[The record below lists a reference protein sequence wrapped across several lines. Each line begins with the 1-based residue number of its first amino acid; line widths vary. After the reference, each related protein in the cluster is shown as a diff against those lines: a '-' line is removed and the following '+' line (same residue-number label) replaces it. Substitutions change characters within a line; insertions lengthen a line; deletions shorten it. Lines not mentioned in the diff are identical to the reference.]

1 MSKPNATDTLR
12 ENIRLLEIRQ
22 AEEAIQLKQQF
33 RITYESLK
41 PVNLIKSSLHELV
54 ESTEVKN
61 NLFESLLAIISAYL
75 SKTIVNSKSN
85 IFMKIIRIFAH
96 FGITNLIINNAESI
110 RTYLANFIAS
120 FFAPKEEEEEEVPER
135 EV

>member
-1 MSKPNATDTLR
+1 MSKPNPIDTLK

-22 AEEAIQLKQQF
+22 AEEAMQLKQQF

-41 PVNLIKSSLHELV
+41 PINLIKSSLQELV

-61 NLFESLLAIISAYL
+61 NLFESLLAILSAYL
-75 SKTIVNSKSN
+75 SKTIITSKSN
-85 IFMKIIRIFAH
+85 IFMKIIRVFAH
-96 FGITNLIINNAESI
+96 FGLSNLIISNAETI
-110 RTYLANFIAS
+110 RNYLTNLIAS
-120 FFAPKEEEEEEVPER
+120 FFTPKEEVPER

>member
-1 MSKPNATDTLR
+1 MSKLNATDSLR

-22 AEEAIQLKQQF
+22 AEEAIQLKDQF

-41 PVNLIKSSLHELV
+41 PVNLIKRSIQELA

-75 SKTIVNSKSN
+75 SKTIITSKSN
-85 IFMKIIRIFAH
+85 IFMKIIRVFAH
-96 FGITNLIINNAESI
+96 FGLSNVIINNAETI
-110 RTYLANFIAS
+110 RNYLTNFISS
-120 FFAPKEEEEEEVPER
+120 FFTPKEEVPER

>member
-1 MSKPNATDTLR
+1 MSKPNATDSLR

-22 AEEAIQLKQQF
+22 AEEAIQLKDQF

-41 PVNLIKSSLHELV
+41 PVNLIKRTLQELV

-75 SKTIVNSKSN
+75 SKTIITSKSN

-96 FGITNLIINNAESI
+96 FGLSNYIINNAETI
-110 RTYLANFIAS
+110 RNYLMNFISS
-120 FFAPKEEEEEEVPER
+120 FFTPKEEAPER

>member
-1 MSKPNATDTLR
+1 MSKPTATDALR

-22 AEEAIQLKQQF
+22 AEEAILLKEQF

-41 PVNLIKSSLHELV
+41 PVNLIKSSLQELV

-61 NLFESLLAIISAYL
+61 NLFESLLAIFSAYL
-75 SKTIVNSKSN
+75 SKTIITSKSN
-85 IFMKIIRIFAH
+85 IFMKIIRLFAH
-96 FGITNLIINNAESI
+96 FGLSNYIISNAETI
-110 RTYLANFIAS
+110 RNYLTNFISS
-120 FFAPKEEEEEEVPER
+120 FFASKEEVPER

>member
-75 SKTIVNSKSN
+75 SKTIVTSKGN
-85 IFMKIIRIFAH
+85 VFMKIIRLFAH
-96 FGITNLIINNAESI
+96 FGLSNVIINNAETI
-110 RTYLANFIAS
+110 RTYLTNFIAS
-120 FFAPKEEEEEEVPER
+120 FFAPKEEEQVPER